1 MTYEIIVNDTI
12 LFMRKTLIITSSSL
26 EAAIEQVLEEHPNYR
41 VLSAEPVPVNK
52 EEL

>member
-1 MTYEIIVNDTI
+1 MTFEIVVNDTI
-12 LFMRKTLIITSSSL
+12 LFMRKTLHVKSSSL

-41 VLSAEPVPVNK
+41 VLSAEPVLVNN